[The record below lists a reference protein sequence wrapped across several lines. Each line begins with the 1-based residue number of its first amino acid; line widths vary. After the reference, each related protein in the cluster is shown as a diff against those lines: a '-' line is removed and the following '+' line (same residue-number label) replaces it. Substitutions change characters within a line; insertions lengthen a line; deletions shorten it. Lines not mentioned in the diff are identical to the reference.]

1 MREFGLDRASAFKV
15 LVDLQSARHIALLAG
30 TQRIL
35 MAFPFSSIVTPFS
48 VKITGKERKYFAN
61 CAWDAV
67 AIHVALGKEQWIS
80 SYCHHCSQDI
90 KIHLKDQK
98 LVSQQSDNQP
108 LVYLALPAS
117 KWWKNIVL
125 TCSNNMVFF
134 SSKDHLAEWTNSNS
148 QTGGEALTIEK
159 TLRLSL
165 PIYKNKMSLD
175 YSRPSRD
182 QTISHFQSLGQRATS
197 GRSSLGR
204 LREHRPFPNI
214 QRMPYPESRA
224 AKKSWASLELAGY
237 FVVLTS

>member
-1 MREFGLDRASAFKV
+1 VLEQIMREFGLDRASAFKV
-15 LVDLQSARHIALLAG
+15 LVDLQSARHIALLTG

-48 VKITGKERKYFAN
+48 VKITGKEREYFAN

-67 AIHVALGKEQWIS
+67 AIHVTLSKEQWIS
-80 SYCHHCSQDI
+80 SYCHHCSEDI

-98 LVSQQSDNQP
+98 LVSQQPDRQP

-117 KWWKNIVL
+117 TWWENIVL

-134 SSKDHLAEWTNSNS
+134 SSRDHLAEWTNSNS
-148 QTGGEALTIEK
+148 QTGGEALTVEQ

-175 YSRPSRD
+175 YARPSRE
-182 QTISHFQSLGQRATS
+182 QTIAHFQSLG
-197 GRSSLGR
+197 
-204 LREHRPFPNI
+204 
-214 QRMPYPESRA
+214 
-224 AKKSWASLELAGY
+224 
-237 FVVLTS
+237 LTSDFWKI

>member
-1 MREFGLDRASAFKV
+1 MSQSSTSESLQKNVRKYILEHFEEYTIAPVLEQIMREFGLDRASAFKV
-15 LVDLQSARHIALLAG
+15 LVDLQSARHIALLTG

-48 VKITGKERKYFAN
+48 VKITGKEREYFAN

-67 AIHVALGKEQWIS
+67 AIHVTLGKEQWIS
-80 SYCHHCSQDI
+80 SYCHHCSEDI

-98 LVSQQSDNQP
+98 LVSQQPDRQP

-117 KWWKNIVL
+117 TWWENIVL

-134 SSKDHLAEWTNSNS
+134 SSRDHLAEWTNSNS
-148 QTGGEALTIEK
+148 QTGGEALTVEQ

-175 YSRPSRD
+175 YARPSRE
-182 QTISHFQSLGQRATS
+182 QTIAHFQSLG
-197 GRSSLGR
+197 
-204 LREHRPFPNI
+204 
-214 QRMPYPESRA
+214 
-224 AKKSWASLELAGY
+224 
-237 FVVLTS
+237 LTSDFWKI